1 MFGEDS
7 INNELIN
14 QLLNGKTEP
23 RTVSSY
29 FIKWYE
35 FIDAP
40 PNLKLINT
48 YESTKINSFNFKSNC
63 FNEYILPDKY
73 CHPYFDFDHIETQEQ
88 YTSVIT
94 WLDSLIS
101 EFGQYSIGGYSN
113 DTEICIKNNLRFIQN
128 AEKKISIHVVFY
140 EKRILQ
146 ADMMEI
152 VKKVG
157 NQITRRFCYDI
168 SEFVDDSVYKL
179 KPVSNKSRQIFRHIL
194 SNKQFRQK
202 EPILIAGQLC
212 KQNDEPINQ
221 IVQCIQDDSSTDDV
235 ISNWGNVI
243 HKIPS
248 LKEKEKEKTNAKRL
262 VDVDNGV
269 AEVGGDGKI
278 ITKTK
283 VKNIKIDDIDFD
295 DNLIVFD
302 KDQMME
308 LLNKFETTFE
318 NLEKTTGSI
327 RYSPHTDEFI
337 KECYTDCKAF
347 RYNEIIFQEKNKE
360 GCINMF
366 TGFAYKEIQTDD
378 FTRIQPFLDHIKNV
392 LAGKQVKLKIGTM
405 MNFIGQ
411 QGCGKSFAIETIYE
425 LLGIFALKNVDEL
438 TKIFG
443 KFNALASTAI
453 LINFNEISDATD
465 SFNLQHKMK
474 SAITQASGIIERKGI
489 DSQES
494 EIWSNF
500 TCTCNDMNAIP
511 AEKGNRRFQYF
522 TCNNEFAGE
531 REYFQN
537 LCQDIQPQKQGE
549 YNEEFMGILLHYF
562 RTLDIQGFDAEDFI
576 VQASRKT
583 DVEYNEQLER
593 QYTGLNQVDR
603 YVVDNFPIFEIGVPI
618 EGIKIEK
625 YQIRGLAI
633 KLKSSC
639 EFIRTRNQKFIKY
652 YYIKNKAIYDKY
664 IKMDLNSLPE
674 QVSVYSIKQ
683 EDQCR
688 DLMNII
694 KYKQFN
700 ISASEGDEAET
711 NPNQDDGSEY
721 I

>member
-1 MFGEDS
+1 
-7 INNELIN
+7 
-14 QLLNGKTEP
+14 
-23 RTVSSY
+23 
-29 FIKWYE
+29 
-35 FIDAP
+35 
-40 PNLKLINT
+40 
-48 YESTKINSFNFKSNC
+48 
-63 FNEYILPDKY
+63 
-73 CHPYFDFDHIETQEQ
+73 
-88 YTSVIT
+88 
-94 WLDSLIS
+94 
-101 EFGQYSIGGYSN
+101 
-113 DTEICIKNNLRFIQN
+113 
-128 AEKKISIHVVFY
+128 
-140 EKRILQ
+140 
-146 ADMMEI
+146 MMEI

-157 NQITRRFCYDI
+157 NQNAKRSYYDI
-168 SEFVDDSVYKL
+168 NEIVDDSVYKL
-179 KPVSNKSRQIFRHIL
+179 RKVSEKSRQMFRLVL
-194 SNKQFRQK
+194 SNKQYSGK
-202 EPILIAGQLC
+202 PTVLIAGKLC
-212 KQNDEPINQ
+212 KEDDEPINQ

-235 ISNWGNVI
+235 ISNWSNVI

-248 LKEKEKEKTNAKRL
+248 LKEKQKEKTNAKRL
-262 VDVDNGV
+262 MDVDNDT
-269 AEVGGDGKI
+269 AEIQSDGKI

-302 KDQMME
+302 KEQMME
-308 LLNKFETTFE
+308 LLKKFDITFK

-327 RYSPHTDEFI
+327 RYSPHTEKFI
-337 KECYTDCKAF
+337 KEFHTDCKAF
-347 RYNEIIFQEKNKE
+347 RYNEVIFQQKINE

-411 QGCGKSFAIETIYE
+411 QGCGKSFAIEAIYE
-425 LLGIFALKNVDEL
+425 LLGIFALMNVDEL

-474 SAITQASGIIERKGI
+474 SAITQASGIIERKGT
-489 DSQES
+489 DSQEN

-500 TCTCNDMNAIP
+500 TFTCNDMNAIL
-511 AEKGNRRFQYF
+511 AEKSNRRFKYF

-537 LCQDIQPQKQGE
+537 LCQDIQPQKQRE

-562 RTLDIQGFDAEDFI
+562 RILDIQGFDAEDFI

-583 DVEYNEQLER
+583 EVECNEQLER

-603 YVVDNFPIFEIGVPI
+603 YVVDNYPIFEIGVPI
-618 EGIKIEK
+618 
-625 YQIRGLAI
+625 
-633 KLKSSC
+633 
-639 EFIRTRNQKFIKY
+639 
-652 YYIKNKAIYDKY
+652 
-664 IKMDLNSLPE
+664 
-674 QVSVYSIKQ
+674 
-683 EDQCR
+683 
-688 DLMNII
+688 
-694 KYKQFN
+694 
-700 ISASEGDEAET
+700 EGDEAET

>member
-23 RTVSSY
+23 RTAPSY
-29 FIKWYE
+29 FIKWYD

-73 CHPYFDFDHIETQEQ
+73 CHHYFDFDHIETQEQ
-88 YTSVIT
+88 YISVVT

-113 DTEICIKNNLRFIQN
+113 DIG
-128 AEKKISIHVVFY
+128 IS
-140 EKRILQ
+140 
-146 ADMMEI
+146 DMMEI
-152 VKKVG
+152 VKKVRK
-157 NQITRRFCYDI
+157 QITRRFCYDI
-168 SEFVDDSVYKL
+168 SEFVDDSVQKL
-179 KPVSNKSRQIFRHIL
+179 KSVSNKSRQIFRHIL

-202 EPILIAGQLC
+202 EPILVAGQLC
-212 KQNDEPINQ
+212 KQNDEPINE

-235 ISNWGNVI
+235 ISNWSNVI

-283 VKNIKIDDIDFD
+283 VKNIKKDDINFD

-302 KDQMME
+302 KEQMME

-318 NLEKTTGSI
+318 NLEKTTGC
-327 RYSPHTDEFI
+327 R
-337 KECYTDCKAF
+337 
-347 RYNEIIFQEKNKE
+347 
-360 GCINMF
+360 
-366 TGFAYKEIQTDD
+366 
-378 FTRIQPFLDHIKNV
+378 
-392 LAGKQVKLKIGTM
+392 
-405 MNFIGQ
+405 
-411 QGCGKSFAIETIYE
+411 KSFVIETIYE
-425 LLGIFALKNVDEL
+425 LLGIFALKNVYEL

-500 TCTCNDMNAIP
+500 ACTCNDMNAIP
-511 AEKGNRRFQYF
+511 AEKCNRR
-522 TCNNEFAGE
+522 
-531 REYFQN
+531 
-537 LCQDIQPQKQGE
+537 I
-549 YNEEFMGILLHYF
+549 
-562 RTLDIQGFDAEDFI
+562 
-576 VQASRKT
+576 
-583 DVEYNEQLER
+583 
-593 QYTGLNQVDR
+593 
-603 YVVDNFPIFEIGVPI
+603 
-618 EGIKIEK
+618 
-625 YQIRGLAI
+625 
-633 KLKSSC
+633 
-639 EFIRTRNQKFIKY
+639 
-652 YYIKNKAIYDKY
+652 
-664 IKMDLNSLPE
+664 
-674 QVSVYSIKQ
+674 
-683 EDQCR
+683 
-688 DLMNII
+688 
-694 KYKQFN
+694 
-700 ISASEGDEAET
+700 
-711 NPNQDDGSEY
+711 
-721 I
+721 